1 MAMRYN
7 YAKLARQNKASGST
21 TKVVHGTKWFEDQLR
36 STLIRSTDETGT
48 KQQAA
53 VDRAVKGGV
62 SQKRI
67 AEIHKEAN
75 VSKTKV

>member
-1 MAMRYN
+1 MAMRFN
-7 YAKLARQNKASGST
+7 YAKQARQNKASGIT
-21 TKVVHGTKWFEDQLR
+21 TKVVHGPKWYENQLR
-36 STLIRSTDETGT
+36 STLSRSTDPV
-48 KQQAA
+48 KMQAA
-53 VDRAVKGGV
+53 ADRAAKGGV